1 MAVIMQDDAQ
11 VRALEEIN
19 AHLDEV
25 RAINTLINSKK
36 PYSIVVNKKQ
46 ALSLD
51 SDLSKRV
58 MTALELQ
65 RTRRIKEINT
75 KASKFRISLDEAD
88 LKVISPAAVAAPA
101 EDKENPAPE
110 P

>member
-1 MAVIMQDDAQ
+1 
-11 VRALEEIN
+11 
-19 AHLDEV
+19 
-25 RAINTLINSKK
+25 
-36 PYSIVVNKKQ
+36 
-46 ALSLD
+46 
-51 SDLSKRV
+51 

-88 LKVISPAAVAAPA
+88 LKVISNDAVAAPA